1 MFKIQMKGLVNYMKK
16 KRLLGI
22 ILLSCLIICGMLS
35 IVFLTRQ
42 DNKADTGVHQ
52 SYPSGEDSL
61 QENKILTEN
70 TKSTSTGNELT
81 KAPDKRITMEEATAG
96 FATDLA
102 INSSK
107 DASESDTKKASIGE
121 AVTKIPEEAKA
132 TIKSEPTKNQES
144 EVDDTFTTATDAV
157 SGPQLIFDCNSV
169 DYMSFVPEIHSD
181 SELETALN
189 IVNPSIDLVAEA
201 AILLDA
207 DTKEVLFYKNPIM
220 AEFPASTTKLL
231 TSIVALEWCTL
242 EEEVTV
248 GAEVG
253 MIACDSSI
261 AGLWKG
267 QVLSVRNLLEGM
279 LLPSGNDAAYV
290 VAAYVG
296 RKSLKN
302 EKATKEEAVV
312 EFTRLMNQKAKELG
326 VKNSCFKTPDGYDA
340 IGQYVT
346 AYDMGLIGIAAA
358 ENEIIVEI
366 SQKSSS
372 RNIFISGED
381 VTWNNT
387 NRLINK
393 YSGQYYSCAIGL
405 KTGSST
411 MAGRCLVSAAEKDG
425 QRVVCVILDSTSSGR
440 WEDSIALLKYGLN

>member
-1 MFKIQMKGLVNYMKK
+1 MKGLVNYMKRK
-16 KRLLGI
+16 SLLGI
-22 ILLSCLIICGMLS
+22 ILLSCLIICGMFS

-42 DNKADTGVHQ
+42 DNKADTGIHE

-61 QENKILTEN
+61 QENKTLTEN
-70 TKSTSTGNELT
+70 TKSTSIENAGNELT

-102 INSSK
+102 INSSEE
-107 DASESDTKKASIGE
+107 ASESEKKDAVGE
-121 AVTKIPEEAKA
+121 AVTKIPEEAKS
-132 TIKSEPTKNQES
+132 TIKPEPTKSQEP
-144 EVDDTFTTATDAV
+144 EVDDTFTAATDAV

-169 DYMSFVPEIHSD
+169 DYMSFVPEIHCD
-181 SELETALN
+181 SELEMALN

-201 AILLDA
+201 AILFDA
-207 DTKEVLFYKNPIM
+207 DTKEVLFHKNPTM

-231 TSIVALEWCTL
+231 TSIVALEWCSL
-242 EEEVTV
+242 KEEVTV

-253 MIACDSSI
+253 MIASDSSI

-267 QVLSVRNLLEGM
+267 QVLTIRNLLEGM

-302 EKATKEEAVV
+302 EKATKEEAVL

-358 ENEIIVEI
+358 ENEIILEI

-372 RNIFISGED
+372 RNIFVSGDD

-425 QRVVCVILDSTSSGR
+425 QKVVCVILDSTSSGR
-440 WEDSIALLKYGLN
+440 WEDSIELLKYGLN